1 MNGARLRCLL
11 ALTGLSIIGFGPL
24 SLTCLIGIYVVLAR
38 PAWFSAVVSELYRD
52 VPGASAHRVVRSG
65 SGSTGVRLRTLFWL
79 VVLLVL
85 DIAPVPVTGS
95 IGLYVVIARPPW
107 FYRLVEAVYR
117 SSR

>member
-1 MNGARLRCLL
+1 MSGTQLRCLL
-11 ALTGLSIIGFGPL
+11 AMTLLSIIGFGPL
-24 SLTCLIGIYVVLAR
+24 SLTCLIGMYVVAAR
-38 PAWFSAVVSELYRD
+38 PLWFRRAVANLYRD
-52 VPGASAHRVVRSG
+52 VKPPLASLRRHRRGASGTRVKCFLS
-65 SGSTGVRLRTLFWL
+65 LL
-79 VVLLVL
+79 VLLVL